1 MRHHQPREGQNS
13 KLKVQFP
20 LNIKTA
26 AVCTPRTL
34 CSVRGLRDEHSQGVS
49 FLLHEMSRDRK
60 TLETGHSTVMPRA
73 DRWEGQGLL
82 NDLGVF
88 FWGEHFEKF
97 LELEGSGEK

>member
-1 MRHHQPREGQNS
+1 
-13 KLKVQFP
+13 
-20 LNIKTA
+20 
-26 AVCTPRTL
+26 
-34 CSVRGLRDEHSQGVS
+34 
-49 FLLHEMSRDRK
+49 MSRDRK